1 MTVAAVVLA
10 GGRSSRMGSPKASL
24 EWHGSTLLRRTVGI
38 VARGTDGPVVVVR
51 APGQPLPALPDDVL
65 VVDDPV
71 EGRGPLQGIAVGL
84 GALVGRA
91 EAAFVCSTDM
101 PFLHTAFVRR
111 VVAALSG
118 DWDVVLPRAKGFNQP
133 LAAVYR
139 TSTVPAMEA
148 LLAADRLR
156 PAFLFEQCRTL
167 RLDDAALL
175 HDPLLAAVDPGL
187 ESVSNVN
194 DPDEYAAA
202 RARRAPEVTVERF
215 GTLADPARRGPHRV
229 SAATVAEAAARSG
242 LPLDRHVVAAVNGDH
257 IAGDHHVPLA
267 AGDTVAFI
275 SAHAGG

>member
-1 MTVAAVVLA
+1 
-10 GGRSSRMGSPKASL
+10 MGTAKSAL
-24 EWHGSTLLRRTVGI
+24 EWHGSTLLQRTVGI
-38 VARGTDGPVVVVR
+38 VGRAVDGPVVVVR
-51 APGQPLPALPDDVL
+51 APGQVLPPLPDDVQ
-65 VVDDPV
+65 VADDPV

-84 GALVGRA
+84 GAVAERA

-111 VVAALSG
+111 VVAALTSE
-118 DWDVVLPRAKGFNQP
+118 WDVVLPRAGGFNQP

-139 TSTVPAMEA
+139 TTLVGPVEA

-167 RLDDAALL
+167 RLDDEALL
-175 HDPLLAAVDPGL
+175 ADPLLAAVDPQL

-194 DPDEYAAA
+194 DPDEYAVA
-202 RARRAPEVTVERF
+202 RARPGPEVTVERF

-229 SAATVAEAAARSG
+229 SASTVAEAAAQSG

-257 IAGDHHVPLA
+257 IAGDHHAPLA